1 MNMKAT
7 LDISEKDIK
16 FELENVTLDKF
27 RMIGIK
33 PDYENPFF
41 NEIYPI
47 GKSIT
52 LITADM
58 PETLKDAIVE
68 MIKQYCG
75 H

>member
-1 MNMKAT
+1 MKAI
-7 LDISEKDIK
+7 LDIPERDFK
-16 FELENVTLDKF
+16 FELENVTVDKF

-33 PDYENPFF
+33 PDDGIPMIIEK
-41 NEIYPI
+41 YPI
-47 GKSIT
+47 GKPIT